1 MRYGKFQLAYLF
13 APATLKQINLRKSE
27 TSTYPEPTIDNH
39 SQESRGETTAEP
51 LPPSDDYSAHASPT
65 PTAAELPEA
74 RPLSPHVR
82 TDTPAPPY
90 EPTAPEPIRGPDV
103 SDSSNR
109 AQSSSGAPSGTIPGA
124 DTIDHPPS
132 TVDNSTFIL
141 STSGSDTIDLPPF
154 SAGNSVIWPEKYD
167 AGKVEVAYSPPAG

>member
-1 MRYGKFQLAYLF
+1 M
-13 APATLKQINLRKSE
+13 
-27 TSTYPEPTIDNH
+27 
-39 SQESRGETTAEP
+39 
-51 LPPSDDYSAHASPT
+51 
-65 PTAAELPEA
+65 PEA

-90 EPTAPEPIRGPDV
+90 EPTAPESIRGPDV
-103 SDSSNR
+103 GDSSTTADPLSR
-109 AQSSSGAPSGTIPGA
+109 APSPSGVPSGTIPGA